1 MKWKRVKIVNT
12 KWIPEV
18 ITNQIIV
25 GLTGTDEEQS
35 DAWGFL
41 TSDLCQLMI
50 ECRLSGGV
58 PNG

>member
-1 MKWKRVKIVNT
+1 MNWMGVKNVGT

-18 ITNQIIV
+18 ITSQIIA
-25 GLTGTDEEQS
+25 GLTGTDEEQG

>member
-1 MKWKRVKIVNT
+1 MNWMGVKNVGT

-18 ITNQIIV
+18 ITSQIIA